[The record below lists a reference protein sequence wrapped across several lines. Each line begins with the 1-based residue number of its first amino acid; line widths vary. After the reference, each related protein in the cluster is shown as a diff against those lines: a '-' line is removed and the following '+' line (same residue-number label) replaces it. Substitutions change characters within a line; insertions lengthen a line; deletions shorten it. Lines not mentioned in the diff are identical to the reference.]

1 MRWAVVWQSLD
12 YLLEGALWTLVI
24 AVGVLAIGTA
34 LGLVFGLL
42 RLVKTPLVAAPV
54 RAYVEVARGTP
65 LIMQMFFIYYGLPPA
80 LGVEIPPYVA
90 VVLAMT
96 VFASGNSAEIVRGA
110 IESLPAGQ
118 FEAARSGGLGYLQTM
133 RYVILPQA
141 LRRMLPPQ
149 MGLFTTLIKDTS
161 LAAIL
166 GVFELTTAA
175 QRTIE
180 RTLASFELYLFAAAV
195 YFVICYP
202 LSVYTRGVERRQ
214 VV

>member
-1 MRWAVVWQSLD
+1 MRWDAVWSSLG
-12 YLLEGALWTLVI
+12 YLLAGAQQTVVI
-24 AVGVLAIGTA
+24 AVGVLVLGTV
-34 LGLVFGLL
+34 LGVAFGLL
-42 RLVKTPLVAAPV
+42 RLVRTPLVAWPV

-65 LIMQMFFIYYGLPPA
+65 LIMQMFFVYYGLPAA
-80 LGVEIPPYVA
+80 LQVEIPSYAA

-96 VFASGNSAEIVRGA
+96 VFASGNTAEIVRGA
-110 IESLPAGQ
+110 VESLPKGQ
-118 FEAARSGGLGYLQTM
+118 FEAARSTGLSRAQTM
-133 RYVILPQA
+133 RHVILPQA
-141 LRRMLPPQ
+141 LRRMIPPQ

-195 YFVICYP
+195 YFLVCYP
-202 LSVYTRGVERRQ
+202 LSIYTRRVERRQ
-214 VV
+214 AA

>member
-1 MRWAVVWQSLD
+1 MKWEAVFGSLT
-12 YLLEGALWTLVI
+12 YLLSGAVSTVLI
-24 AVGVLAIGTA
+24 AVGVLVLGTV
-34 LGLVFGLL
+34 LGVLFGLL
-42 RLVKTPLVAAPV
+42 RLVKNPIVAAPV
-54 RAYVEVARGTP
+54 RAYVEVARGAP
-65 LIMQMFFIYYGLPPA
+65 LIMQMFFVYYGLPPV
-80 LGVEIPPYVA
+80 LGIEIPSYVA

-118 FEAARSGGLGYLQTM
+118 FEAARSTGLSYPQLMWQ
-133 RYVILPQA
+133 VILPQA
-141 LRRMLPPQ
+141 LKRMIPPQ
-149 MGLFTTLIKDTS
+149 MGLFTTLVKDTS

-180 RTLASFELYLFAAAV
+180 RTLASFELYLFAGAV
-195 YFVICYP
+195 YFLICYP
-202 LSVYTRGVERRQ
+202 LSVYARRVERSR